1 MLPDSSLVIP
11 MIISHD
17 TDNVV
22 KKEHTEDVDLA
33 NELSLSAGLVGGTE
47 QVADQTTGKEV
58 VEDTVTLDVGLVDA
72 ARDLG
77 AGALGLLLVDAR
89 STVGSN
95 AEGEGQDDTVD
106 CGELHFDRLEGLK
119 RKSF

>member
-1 MLPDSSLVIP
+1 